1 MPLRFLL
8 LIVFIIFFNSQKAFL
23 KNYEGI
29 SLNNQ
34 LPNIIIN
41 EFLPNPDGNDKGN
54 EFIELLNLE
63 DYPLK
68 LEDIYI
74 KIGNKKIQLQGEI
87 KPHDYFVI
95 TNKDYNFNI
104 RNQGETIE
112 IYTKNNNKIFSI
124 SYKGKAVKG
133 KSFSRQNNGLWK
145 FTQPT
150 PGKKN
155 IFSQK
160 KEFQGNYF
168 QNKNNLV
175 DKNYLSNF
183 YKIDDLKNFKDGFE
197 KDNSSFKNN
206 FWLDYLYMGI
216 FILIINGFLIFLLI
230 KLKII

>member
-1 MPLRFLL
+1 MPFKFLL
-8 LIVFIIFFNSQKAFL
+8 LIGFIIFFNSQKAFL
-23 KNYEGI
+23 ENYKDTLI
-29 SLNNQ
+29 NNQ

-54 EFIELLNLE
+54 EFIELLNLD
-63 DYPLK
+63 DYSLK

-112 IYTKNNNKIFSI
+112 IYTKNNDKIFSI

-155 IFSQK
+155 VFSQK
-160 KEFQGNYF
+160 KEFQDNL
-168 QNKNNLV
+168 QNKNNQI
-175 DKNYLSNF
+175 DKNSLSNF
-183 YKIDDLKNFKDGFE
+183 YKLDDLQNFKDSFE
-197 KDNSSFKNN
+197 KDNSYFKNN
-206 FWLDYLYMGI
+206 FWLDYLYMAI